1 MTGALSIMKCFM
13 SNVLQE
19 NLTYNPGYAADN
31 QLGMEQNIMSIRLR
45 IEGEGYESAKFKSLL
60 GNQNCAPQGS
70 EDRIDYIM
78 MRRYKLNEV

>member
-1 MTGALSIMKCFM
+1 
-13 SNVLQE
+13 
-19 NLTYNPGYAADN
+19 
-31 QLGMEQNIMSIRLR
+31 MSIRLR